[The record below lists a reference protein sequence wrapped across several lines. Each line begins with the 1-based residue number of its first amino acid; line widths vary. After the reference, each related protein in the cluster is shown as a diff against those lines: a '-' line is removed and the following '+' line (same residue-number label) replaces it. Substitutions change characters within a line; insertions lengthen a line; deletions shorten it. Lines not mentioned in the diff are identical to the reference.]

1 MVGGRGSVF
10 PLVTP
15 CTAAKGTVWRLV
27 GGAQPIRSS
36 TCGGRLRHARETQ
49 GIGIART
56 YLATGDGVVMIM
68 TIPSSFFLGMIRNSY
83 SILGVALALIAVI
96 GAVDWWLPLGL
107 TITSLYVVPVLIA
120 SRIPYPRITF
130 WVAATA
136 SCVTILDLFHSPLYA
151 LTWVSAVNRAFAL
164 MVIWVTALLCL
175 RRQRDEAELL
185 RINEDIEQQVHERTS
200 ALAAVNQELEVL
212 RAEAVSELVAIVKSS
227 DDAIIGMTLTGM
239 IQSWNGGA
247 ERVYG
252 YSAEEV
258 LGRPISVLCPPNRMD
273 EVPMMLDRIAC
284 GEHVRNVE
292 MVQRRKKGDRIDVSL
307 TISPVKDSDGC
318 VMGASA
324 IARDVTVK
332 KRIEAALRESE
343 ARFRMMADTAPV
355 MVWMAGPDTHITF
368 INRRWLEF
376 TGRTMQEEIGDN
388 WFTGIHVDDL
398 DRCRKSYL
406 DAFRSEQPFSLE
418 YRLRRHDGE
427 YRWIMDAGV
436 PLFDED
442 GRFGGYIGTC
452 MDLTE
457 RKDMEDQLRRMLKEK
472 ESLLREVHHRVK
484 NNLQVISSLLNLQS
498 ASIKDPVVNQLFREC
513 QVRITSIA
521 LLHETL
527 HRSHD
532 LSHIKMGEYI
542 RTLTGHLFRSYG
554 VDPTLITLDL
564 TVDDV
569 EFDIDTGLTCGLI
582 IDELVSNCL
591 KHAFV
596 DHGSGTVRIALLDHV
611 DGTFTLRVSDD
622 GIGIPKDGVLNNP
635 DSLGLELVSLLAEK
649 LDGHTELTS
658 GFGTEWRIRF
668 QQLHYSERV

>member
-1 MVGGRGSVF
+1 
-10 PLVTP
+10 
-15 CTAAKGTVWRLV
+15 
-27 GGAQPIRSS
+27 
-36 TCGGRLRHARETQ
+36 
-49 GIGIART
+49 
-56 YLATGDGVVMIM
+56 M
-68 TIPSSFFLGMIRNSY
+68 TIPSSFFLGMTRSSY
-83 SILGVALALIAVI
+83 PVLGMAVALIAVI
-96 GAVDWWLPLGL
+96 GAIDWWLPLGL
-107 TITSLYVVPVLIA
+107 TITTLYVVPVLIA
-120 SRIPYPRITF
+120 SRIPYPRVTF
-130 WVAATA
+130 WVAALA
-136 SCVTILDLFHSPLYA
+136 SLVTVLDLFRSPL
-151 LTWVSAVNRAFAL
+151 LTVTWVVVMNRAFAL

-175 RRQRDEAELL
+175 RRQHDEAELL
-185 RINEDIEQQVHERTS
+185 RINEDIEQQVQERT
-200 ALAAVNQELEVL
+200 ADLAAANQELEEL

-227 DDAIIGMTLTGM
+227 DDAIVGMTLNGM
-239 IQSWNGGA
+239 IQSWNRGA

-252 YSAEEV
+252 YRAEEV
-258 LGRPISVLCPPNRMD
+258 IGRSISLLCPPNRLD
-273 EVPMMLDRIAC
+273 EVPAMLDRIAN

-292 MVQRRKKGDRIDVSL
+292 TVQRRKKGDRIDVSL
-307 TISPVKDSDGC
+307 TISPVKDPDGS

-324 IARDVTVK
+324 IARDVTEQ
-332 KRIEAALRESE
+332 KRIEAALRDSE

-368 INRRWLEF
+368 INKRWLEF
-376 TGRTMQEEIGDN
+376 TGRRVQEEIGDN
-388 WFTGIHVDDL
+388 WFTGIHHDDL
-398 DRCRKSYL
+398 DRCRTSYL
-406 DAFRSEQPFSLE
+406 EAFKSEQPFFLE

-427 YRWIMDAGV
+427 YRWIMDTGV
-436 PLFDED
+436 PLFDES

-498 ASIKDPVVNQLFREC
+498 ASIKDPLVNQLFREC

-527 HRSHD
+527 HRSSD
-532 LSHIKMGEYI
+532 LSRIKMGDYI

-554 VDPTLITLDL
+554 VDPNVIVLELN
-564 TVDDV
+564 VDDV

-596 DHGSGTVRIALLDHV
+596 DDGGGKVHIDLLDHM
-611 DGTFTLRVSDD
+611 DGTFTLCVSDD
-622 GIGIPKDGVLNNP
+622 GVGIPKDGVLNNP

-649 LDGHTELTS
+649 LDGSTELKS
-658 GFGTEWRIRF
+658 GAGTEWQIRF
-668 QQLHYSERV
+668 HQLQYSERV

>member
-1 MVGGRGSVF
+1 MGRG
-10 PLVTP
+10 
-15 CTAAKGTVWRLV
+15 
-27 GGAQPIRSS
+27 
-36 TCGGRLRHARETQ
+36 
-49 GIGIART
+49 GIGIAPKQERERHR
-56 YLATGDGVVMIM
+56 VVVRM
-68 TIPSSFFLGMIRNSY
+68 TRPSSSFLGMSRSSY
-83 SILGVALALIAVI
+83 SRLGVALALIAGI
-96 GAVDWWLPLGL
+96 GAIDWWLPLGL
-107 TITSLYVVPVLIA
+107 TITTLYVVPVLIA
-120 SRIPYPRITF
+120 SRIPHPRLTF
-130 WVAATA
+130 WVAALA
-136 SCVTILDLFHSPLYA
+136 SLVTILDMFDQPFFA

-185 RINEDIEQQVHERTS
+185 RINEDIEQQVQERT
-200 ALAAVNQELEVL
+200 ADLAAANQELEVL

-227 DDAIIGMTLTGM
+227 DDAIVGMTLNGM
-239 IQSWNGGA
+239 IQSWNRGA

-252 YSAEEV
+252 YRAEEV
-258 LGRPISVLCPPNRMD
+258 LGRPISVLCPPNRLD
-273 EVPMMLDRIAC
+273 EVPTMLDRIAR

-292 MVQRRKKGDRIDVSL
+292 MVQRRKQGERIDVSL
-307 TISPVKDSDGC
+307 TISPVKDADGC

-332 KRIEAALRESE
+332 RRIEAALRESE

-368 INRRWLEF
+368 INKRWLEF

-388 WFTGIHVDDL
+388 WFTGIHADDL

-406 DAFRSEQPFSLE
+406 EAFKSEQPFFLE
-418 YRLRRHDGE
+418 YRLRRRDGE
-427 YRWIMDAGV
+427 YRWIMDTGV
-436 PLFDED
+436 PLFDEE

-532 LSHIKMGEYI
+532 LSRIKMGDYI

-554 VDPTLITLDL
+554 VDPNVISLELN
-564 TVDDV
+564 VDDV

-591 KHAFV
+591 KHAFI
-596 DHGSGTVRIALLDHV
+596 DDSSGTVHIDLLDHV
-611 DGTFTLRVSDD
+611 DGTFTLCVSDN

-635 DSLGLELVSLLAEK
+635 DSLGLELVTLLAEK
-649 LDGHTELTS
+649 LDGSTELRS
-658 GFGTEWRIRF
+658 GAGTEWQIRF
-668 QQLHYSERV
+668 QQLQYSERV

>member
-1 MVGGRGSVF
+1 
-10 PLVTP
+10 
-15 CTAAKGTVWRLV
+15 
-27 GGAQPIRSS
+27 Q
-36 TCGGRLRHARETQ
+36 
-49 GIGIART
+49 
-56 YLATGDGVVMIM
+56 
-68 TIPSSFFLGMIRNSY
+68 
-83 SILGVALALIAVI
+83 
-96 GAVDWWLPLGL
+96 
-107 TITSLYVVPVLIA
+107 
-120 SRIPYPRITF
+120 
-130 WVAATA
+130 
-136 SCVTILDLFHSPLYA
+136 
-151 LTWVSAVNRAFAL
+151 
-164 MVIWVTALLCL
+164 
-175 RRQRDEAELL
+175 
-185 RINEDIEQQVHERTS
+185 ERT
-200 ALAAVNQELEVL
+200 ADLAAANQELEVL

-227 DDAIIGMTLTGM
+227 DDAIVGMTLNGM
-239 IQSWNGGA
+239 IQSWNRGA

-252 YSAEEV
+252 YRAEEV
-258 LGRPISVLCPPNRMD
+258 LGRPISVLCPPNRLD
-273 EVPMMLDRIAC
+273 EVPTMLDRIAR

-292 MVQRRKKGDRIDVSL
+292 MVQRRKQGERIDVSL
-307 TISPVKDSDGC
+307 TISPVKDADGC

-332 KRIEAALRESE
+332 RRIEAALRESE

-368 INRRWLEF
+368 INKRWLEF
-376 TGRTMQEEIGDN
+376 TGRTVQEEIGDN
-388 WFTGIHVDDL
+388 WFTGIHADDL

-406 DAFRSEQPFSLE
+406 QAFKSEQPFFLE

-427 YRWIMDAGV
+427 YRWIMDTGV
-436 PLFDED
+436 PLFDEE
-442 GRFGGYIGTC
+442 GQFGGYIGTC

-532 LSHIKMGEYI
+532 LSRIKMGDYI

-554 VDPTLITLDL
+554 VDPNLISLEL
-564 TVDDV
+564 NVDDV

-591 KHAFV
+591 KHAFI
-596 DHGSGTVRIALLDHV
+596 DDSGGTVHIDLLDHV
-611 DGTFTLRVSDD
+611 DGTFTLCVSDN

-635 DSLGLELVSLLAEK
+635 DSLGLELVTLLAEK
-649 LDGHTELTS
+649 LDGSTELRS
-658 GFGTEWRIRF
+658 GAGTEWQIRF
-668 QQLHYSERV
+668 QQLQYSERV

>member
-1 MVGGRGSVF
+1 
-10 PLVTP
+10 
-15 CTAAKGTVWRLV
+15 
-27 GGAQPIRSS
+27 
-36 TCGGRLRHARETQ
+36 
-49 GIGIART
+49 
-56 YLATGDGVVMIM
+56 M
-68 TIPSSFFLGMIRNSY
+68 TIPSSFFLGMTRSSY
-83 SILGVALALIAVI
+83 PVLGMAVALIAVI
-96 GAVDWWLPLGL
+96 GAIDWWLPLGL
-107 TITSLYVVPVLIA
+107 TITTLYVVPVLIA
-120 SRIPYPRITF
+120 SRIPHPRVTF
-130 WVAATA
+130 WVAALA
-136 SCVTILDLFHSPLYA
+136 SLVTVLDLFRSPL
-151 LTWVSAVNRAFAL
+151 LTVTWVVVMNRAFAL

-175 RRQRDEAELL
+175 RRQHDEAELL
-185 RINEDIEQQVHERTS
+185 RINEDIEQQVQERT
-200 ALAAVNQELEVL
+200 ADLAAANQELEEL

-227 DDAIIGMTLTGM
+227 DDAIVGMTLNGM
-239 IQSWNGGA
+239 IQSWNRGA

-252 YSAEEV
+252 YRAEEV
-258 LGRPISVLCPPNRMD
+258 IGRSISLLCPPNRLD
-273 EVPMMLDRIAC
+273 EVPAMLDRIAN

-292 MVQRRKKGDRIDVSL
+292 TVQRRKRGDRIDVSL
-307 TISPVKDSDGC
+307 TISPVKDPDGS

-324 IARDVTVK
+324 IARDVTEK
-332 KRIEAALRESE
+332 KRIEAALRDSE

-368 INRRWLEF
+368 INKRWLEF
-376 TGRTMQEEIGDN
+376 TGRTVQEEIGDN
-388 WFTGIHVDDL
+388 WFTGIHHDDL
-398 DRCRKSYL
+398 DRCRTSYL
-406 DAFRSEQPFSLE
+406 DAFKSEQPFFLE

-427 YRWIMDAGV
+427 YRWIMDTGV
-436 PLFDED
+436 PLFDES

-498 ASIKDPVVNQLFREC
+498 ASIKDPLVNQLFREC

-527 HRSHD
+527 HRSSD
-532 LSHIKMGEYI
+532 LSRIKMGDYI

-554 VDPTLITLDL
+554 VDPNIIVLELN
-564 TVDDV
+564 VDDV

-596 DHGSGTVRIALLDHV
+596 DDGGGKVHIDLLDHM
-611 DGTFTLRVSDD
+611 DGTFTLCVSDD
-622 GIGIPKDGVLNNP
+622 GVGIPKDGVLNNP

-649 LDGHTELTS
+649 LDGSTELKS
-658 GFGTEWRIRF
+658 GAGTEWQIRF
-668 QQLHYSERV
+668 HQLQYSERV

>member
-1 MVGGRGSVF
+1 
-10 PLVTP
+10 
-15 CTAAKGTVWRLV
+15 
-27 GGAQPIRSS
+27 
-36 TCGGRLRHARETQ
+36 
-49 GIGIART
+49 
-56 YLATGDGVVMIM
+56 M
-68 TIPSSFFLGMIRNSY
+68 TIPSSFFLGMTRSSY
-83 SILGVALALIAVI
+83 PVLGMAVALIAVI
-96 GAVDWWLPLGL
+96 GAIDWWLPLGL
-107 TITSLYVVPVLIA
+107 TITTLYVVPVLIA
-120 SRIPYPRITF
+120 SRIPHPRVTF
-130 WVAATA
+130 WVAALA
-136 SCVTILDLFHSPLYA
+136 SLVTVLDLFRSPL
-151 LTWVSAVNRAFAL
+151 LTVTWVVVMNRAFAL

-175 RRQRDEAELL
+175 RRQHDEAELL
-185 RINEDIEQQVHERTS
+185 RINEDIEQQVQERT
-200 ALAAVNQELEVL
+200 ADLAAANQELEEL

-227 DDAIIGMTLTGM
+227 DDAIVGMTLNGM
-239 IQSWNGGA
+239 IQSWNRGA

-252 YSAEEV
+252 YRAEEV
-258 LGRPISVLCPPNRMD
+258 IGRSISLLCPPNRLD
-273 EVPMMLDRIAC
+273 EVPAMLDRIAN

-292 MVQRRKKGDRIDVSL
+292 TVQRRKKGDRIDVSL
-307 TISPVKDSDGC
+307 TISPVKDPDGS

-324 IARDVTVK
+324 IARDVTEQ
-332 KRIEAALRESE
+332 KRIEAALRDSE

-368 INRRWLEF
+368 INKRWLEF
-376 TGRTMQEEIGDN
+376 TGRTVQEEIGDN
-388 WFTGIHVDDL
+388 WFTGIHHDDL
-398 DRCRKSYL
+398 DRCRTSYL
-406 DAFRSEQPFSLE
+406 EAFKSEQPFFLE

-427 YRWIMDAGV
+427 YRWIMDTGV
-436 PLFDED
+436 PLFDES

-498 ASIKDPVVNQLFREC
+498 ASIKDPLVNQLFREC

-527 HRSHD
+527 HRSSD
-532 LSHIKMGEYI
+532 LSRIKMGDYI

-554 VDPTLITLDL
+554 VDPNVIVLELN
-564 TVDDV
+564 VDDV

-596 DHGSGTVRIALLDHV
+596 DDGGGKVHIDLLDHM
-611 DGTFTLRVSDD
+611 DGTFTLCVSDD
-622 GIGIPKDGVLNNP
+622 GVGIPKDGVLNNP

-649 LDGHTELTS
+649 LDGSTELKS
-658 GFGTEWRIRF
+658 GAGTEWQIRF
-668 QQLHYSERV
+668 HQLQYSERV